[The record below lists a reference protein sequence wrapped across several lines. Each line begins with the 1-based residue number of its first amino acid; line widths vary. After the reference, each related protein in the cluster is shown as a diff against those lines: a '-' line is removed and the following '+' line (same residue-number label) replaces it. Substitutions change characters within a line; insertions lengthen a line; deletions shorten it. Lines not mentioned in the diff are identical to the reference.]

1 MKDDKH
7 PWRDCWQIK
16 LLQSLYLPIVG
27 IVGFIPT
34 LLIMHSSEKNIFILL
49 AVIYFFLILISY
61 LLFTRYVDNKL
72 KEKWFKDNKK

>member
-1 MKDDKH
+1 MKDDSH

-34 LLIMHSSEKNIFILL
+34 ILIMHSFKEHIFILL
-49 AVIYFFLILISY
+49 AVIYFFLILLTY
-61 LLFTRYVDNKL
+61 LAFTRYVDNKL
-72 KEKWFKDNKK
+72 KEKCLKDNKK